1 MSPSVLAI
9 AAHPDDIEFTMSGT
23 LLRLIEL
30 GWNAHYFN
38 IANGCC
44 GTQTMT
50 VEECAAVR
58 LQEAQAAAK
67 LLSAEFHPPICNDL
81 EIFYDKPTM
90 AKVSALVRRVK
101 PQIILTHAMSDYME
115 DHQNTAR
122 LAVFAAFS
130 RGMPNWTSSPKE
142 QTFFEDIAVYHAQPH
157 GNRTP
162 TNQPVTPE
170 FFIDTSDLMSRKR
183 KLLECHA
190 SQNTWLD
197 ESQGMSS
204 YLQTM
209 SDLNAEVG
217 QMSGRFEFAE
227 GWTQHLHLGLAAR
240 TEFDPLGESLSHCRL
255 RLKS

>member
-44 GTQTMT
+44 GTQTMSR
-50 VEECAAVR
+50 EECATVR

-67 LLSAEFHPPICNDL
+67 LLAAEFLPPIRNDL
-81 EIFYDKPTM
+81 EIFYDKPAM
-90 AKVSALVRRVK
+90 AEVSAVVRKVK
-101 PQIILTHAMSDYME
+101 PRIILTHALSDYME
-115 DHQNTAR
+115 DHQNAAR

-130 RGMPNWTSSPKE
+130 RGMPNWKSSPQKPA
-142 QTFFEDIAVYHAQPH
+142 FSEDIAVYHAQPH

-162 TNQPVTPE
+162 SKQLVTPE
-170 FFIDTSDLMSRKR
+170 LFVDTSDLMARKR
-183 KLLECHA
+183 ELLECHA

-217 QMSGRFEFAE
+217 EMSGRFAFAE
-227 GWTQHLHLGLAAR
+227 GWTQHLHLGLAASAD
-240 TEFDPLGESLSHCRL
+240 FDPLSEALSFWSLRPES
-255 RLKS
+255 